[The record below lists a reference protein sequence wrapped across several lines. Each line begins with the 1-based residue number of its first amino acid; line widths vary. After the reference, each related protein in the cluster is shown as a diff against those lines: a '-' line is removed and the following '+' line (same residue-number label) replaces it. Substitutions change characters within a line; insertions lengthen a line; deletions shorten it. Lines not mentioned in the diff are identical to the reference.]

1 MEHKYFLCIRLP
13 TVKCERKELKSLLA
27 INDGRYLS
35 TAQKKKF
42 EQSFTKYPILIKSK
56 ILLIIKHGIILCSRK

>member
-1 MEHKYFLCIRLP
+1 MKFINLHLMEHKYFLCIRLP

-35 TAQKKKF
+35 TAPK
-42 EQSFTKYPILIKSK
+42 
-56 ILLIIKHGIILCSRK
+56 